1 MEWSDKFETG
11 MENLDKDHRTLFMI
25 VNSLHDIVAVEEGHE
40 AATGKS
46 QFRVFERRTQG
57 FAVLRLTKRVDVC
70 VRKTGDCPTRTLS
83 TAMPVVCCPARK
95 LFGSCLRVSGHGL

>member
-11 MENLDKDHRTLFMI
+11 MEHLDKDHRTLFMI
-25 VNSLHDIVAVEEGHE
+25 VNSLHDIVAAEEGHE

-46 QFRVFERRTQG
+46 QFRVFERRTRG
-57 FAVLRLTKRVDVC
+57 FPVLRLSKRVDVC
-70 VRKTGDCPTRTLS
+70 VRKTGDCPTSTLS
-83 TAMPVVCCPARK
+83 TSMPVVCCPGRK

>member
-11 MENLDKDHRTLFMI
+11 MEHLDKDHRTLFMI

-46 QFRVFERRTQG
+46 QFRVFERRTRG
-57 FAVLRLTKRVDVC
+57 FPDLCLSNRVDVC
-70 VRKTGDCPTRTLS
+70 VQKTGDCPTRTLS
-83 TAMPVVCCPARK
+83 TVIPVVCCPGRK